1 LISWKE
7 FIPIG
12 IDAIKTFYTRNI
24 LKKKGE
30 KMKHPDPDSLK
41 LVYWDEII
49 KVYNIIKIKFEEAD
63 EIKDGLISLQHI
75 KNIVR
80 STKFIS
86 PKEQNLLIRLQKNQV
101 IKYSELPDML
111 YNVRF
116 EIASSEIM
124 ESSMGDL
131 EIRILKEFSKFDKDD
146 TKIINVK

>member
-1 LISWKE
+1 
-7 FIPIG
+7 
-12 IDAIKTFYTRNI
+12 
-24 LKKKGE
+24 
-30 KMKHPDPDSLK
+30 MKHPDPDSLK